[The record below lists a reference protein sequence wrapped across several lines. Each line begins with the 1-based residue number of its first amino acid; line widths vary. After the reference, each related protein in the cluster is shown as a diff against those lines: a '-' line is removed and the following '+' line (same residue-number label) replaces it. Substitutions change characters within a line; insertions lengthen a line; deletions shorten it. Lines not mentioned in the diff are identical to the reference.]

1 MKAKRMI
8 GAALAVCLA
17 LSAPLG
23 SWAQAEGDTAREV
36 LNALAIMTYDETGS
50 FQGSSTLTRAQLAK
64 IVVMSSALRGSVGE
78 STSVSPFYD
87 VPYTHWAAPYIAMA
101 RDNAMMRGYTDG
113 SFRPD
118 QAVLYAEAVQAVM
131 NLLGYT
137 TADYTGGYPS
147 GTLSKARSLG
157 LLDGV
162 SGQQGSAITRDGMA
176 QLLYNALCTDVKG
189 GESLAQT
196 LGYTPTDGQLS
207 LGDVLDDTA
216 KGPVTLT
223 PSTTLASLGLSQPL
237 VYRDGSLAGESDL
250 AAWDVLYYSTA
261 SNTVW
266 AYSDKKSGTLEAIS
280 PNKQN
285 PTSIT
290 VSGVTYS
297 LSTAAAKSAV
307 GLDGLETGDI
317 VTVLLDRDGGAA
329 DVCSAS
335 SVYDQQLGVVTQ
347 AGTKTL
353 SGTSTYYVTLLLT
366 DGSTLDVACQSDR
379 SSLVGRAVRLSYGS
393 GGASIST
400 ASSATLVGEVDA
412 SARTIGSKA
421 LSDDVTILDLA
432 ESGTCVS
439 VSLSRIDGLS
449 LSSGSVLL
457 ATTDDDGKIDAMILN
472 DVTGD
477 AHSYGY
483 VLYSSQDEDDKASP
497 SYRIDI
503 GGTVAQVSGGN
514 TWYNVYSGAACIT
527 KDADGSISSMRNLTR
542 LSKSIALATP
552 AQVLTTDGQSYALSG
567 DVAVYDA
574 SGTQIRYA
582 GIDELM
588 EQEGAVLEAYYDKLP
603 SDGGRI
609 RVIVYR

>member
-1 MKAKRMI
+1 MI

-118 QAVLYAEAVQAVM
+118 QAVLYEEAVQAVM

-266 AYSDKKSGTLEAIS
+266 AYSDKKSGTLEAVS

-379 SSLVGRAVRLSYGS
+379 SSLVGRAVRLSYG
-393 GGASIST
+393 
-400 ASSATLVGEVDA
+400 
-412 SARTIGSKA
+412 
-421 LSDDVTILDLA
+421 
-432 ESGTCVS
+432 
-439 VSLSRIDGLS
+439 IDGLS

-483 VLYSSQDEDDKASP
+483 VLYSSQDEDDEASP